1 MTGTRGAG
9 VRLAGRY
16 VALVLAA
23 LFMLFPVY
31 WLAVTAV
38 TPREDLVGGRPPAFP
53 TQVRLAN
60 LSETWQSLPF
70 SQWLVNSLSIA
81 VVACVL
87 SVTLNLAAGFV
98 LAKYRFAGRGVVFLV
113 IVSTL
118 MIPVQVLMIPQFRI
132 VAELG
137 WLNSYWAVI
146 IPRAAEAFGIF
157 LARQFMLGIPDELLE
172 AARVDGAGNLR
183 TFVSIVLPLCKP
195 LVAVLVVFTFMF
207 RWNEFAWPL
216 IVLRE
221 QALYTMPVGLS
232 FLQGQYGTDYAGLT
246 GMALL
251 TSVPVLVVFL
261 VFQRYLVEGVART
274 GLK

>member
-1 MTGTRGAG
+1 MSTRPRA
-9 VRLAGRY
+9 RTAGRF
-16 VALVLAA
+16 LGLAA
-23 LFMLFPVY
+23 AAVFMLFPVY

-38 TPREDLVGGRPPAFP
+38 TPREDLAGGRPPAFP
-53 TQVRLAN
+53 NEVRLSN

-98 LAKYRFAGRGVVFLV
+98 LAKYRFAGRGAIFLV

-118 MIPVQVLMIPQFRI
+118 MIPIQVVMIPQFRI

-183 TFVSIVLPLCKP
+183 TFVSVVLPLCKP

-221 QALYTMPVGLS
+221 QALYTLPVGLS
-232 FLQGQYGTDYAGLT
+232 FLQGQNGTDYAGLT

>member
-1 MTGTRGAG
+1 
-9 VRLAGRY
+9 